1 MFNSIIT
8 SKNIGYL
15 LFDINEKL
23 KKNKYDILY
32 QYVKNWSFPT
42 NKIKHL
48 ISGQHFSRDR
58 IMNVLLNKFH
68 DQSIWYYLYL
78 ICNLMMFTKHDEIIQ
93 SHPTLDEINTL
104 HDQLLKYIDSL
115 II

>member
-1 MFNSIIT
+1 MSH
-8 SKNIGYL
+8 
-15 LFDINEKL
+15 
-23 KKNKYDILY
+23 
-32 QYVKNWSFPT
+32 FPT